1 MQKSL
6 AHLALILKGAAMG
19 VAETIPGV
27 SGGTIAFITGIY
39 ERLLESI
46 GSFGVPAI
54 QLWRAEGFGAF
65 WRKIDGNFLVRLFA
79 GMVLGI
85 LMGVFG
91 MSYLLTN
98 FPLPVWGF
106 FFGLIAA
113 SAIYIGRKVEGWGIP
128 TILALLLTAA
138 LAYWVTI
145 ATPAQGSDSLL
156 YVFACGVIAISALML
171 PGLSGSFMLLLL
183 GMYQFILHTTLKEG
197 VLEQHDLGA
206 VVTLGVFGLGC
217 LVGVLTFARVLSWL
231 FDHHRD
237 LTMAGLTGFMLGSL
251 NKVWPW
257 QQVIETRM
265 DSKGEEQVLF
275 SNSISP
281 SSFGQLTDNFFYGN
295 DPHLLAVIVLMVIG
309 FLTIFVVEKAGANNS
324 SAA

>member
-1 MQKSL
+1 
-6 AHLALILKGAAMG
+6 MG

-46 GSFGVPAI
+46 GSFLPAI
-54 QLWRAEGFGAF
+54 QLWRTEGFAAF
-65 WRKIDGNFLVRLFA
+65 WEKIDGNFLLRLFL

-85 LMGVFG
+85 LLGVFG

-113 SAIYIGRKVEGWGIP
+113 SAIYIGRKVEGWS
-128 TILALLLTAA
+128 LSAVLLLLLTAA

-156 YVFACGVIAISALML
+156 YVFLCGVIAISALML

-183 GMYQFILHTTLKEG
+183 GMYQFILHRTLKEG

-217 LVGVLTFARVLSWL
+217 VVGVLTFARVLSWL
-231 FDHHRD
+231 FEHHRD

-257 QQVIETRM
+257 QEVLETRIN
-265 DSKGEEQVLF
+265 SKGEEQVLF
-275 SNSISP
+275 SNSVSP

-295 DPHLLAVIVLMVIG
+295 DAQLLPVIVLMVIG
-309 FLTIFVVEKAGANNS
+309 FVTIFVVEKAGASNS
-324 SAA
+324 SAS

>member
-1 MQKSL
+1 
-6 AHLALILKGAAMG
+6 MG
-19 VAETIPGV
+19 IAETIPGG
-27 SGGTIAFITGIY
+27 SGGTIACITGIY

-46 GSFGVPAI
+46 GSFGLPAI
-54 QLWRAEGFGAF
+54 QLWRTEGFAAF
-65 WRKIDGNFLVRLFA
+65 WEKIDGNFLLRLFA

-85 LMGVFG
+85 LLGVFG

-113 SAIYIGRKVEGWGIP
+113 SAVYVGSKVGGWSLP
-128 TILALLLTAA
+128 TILILLLTAA
-138 LAYWVTI
+138 LAYWVDI
-145 ATPAQGSDSLL
+145 ASPAQGCHSLW
-156 YVFACGVIAISALML
+156 YVFLCGVIAISALML
-171 PGLSGSFMLLLL
+171 PGLSGSFMLLRL
-183 GMYQFILHTTLKEG
+183 GMYQFILHRTLKEG

-217 LVGVLTFARVLSWL
+217 AVGVLTFARVLSWL
-231 FDHHRD
+231 FEHHRD

-257 QQVIETRM
+257 QEVLETRIN
-265 DSKGEEQVLF
+265 SKGEEQVLF
-275 SNSISP
+275 SNSVSP

-295 DPHLLAVIVLMVIG
+295 DAHLLPVIVLMVIG
-309 FLTIFVVEKAGANNS
+309 FVTIFVVEKSGDSNS
-324 SAA
+324 SAS